1 MELSVI
7 GQIATAD
14 KRRLATLAPGA
25 SAGVTDN
32 IMSQELIIVIIL
44 ALIFD
49 FLNGMRD
56 ASNIV
61 ATMIS
66 SRAFSPRTAL
76 GIAALAEF
84 FGPFLF
90 GVVVAK
96 TIGND
101 IVQSDVLT
109 LEIIASALIGAI
121 IWNLITWYFGIPGSS
136 SHALI
141 GGLMGAVIMGAG
153 LGAIKFAGLNR
164 VLLAL
169 FTMPLVGFIAGFVIT
184 RVIYFLVRGAT
195 PRINEFFKRGQ
206 WLTALVMAFGQGTN
220 DAQKTMGIIVLSLVI
235 SGVLPTF
242 QVPLWVVAVSAGAIG
257 IGTSLGG
264 WRLIRTLGGKFYKI
278 RPLHS
283 FSTQL
288 SSASVILAA
297 SLLGAPVSASQVVSS
312 AIIGV
317 GSAERMSKVR
327 WSVAEEM
334 IMAWLITIPASGLL
348 AAGMYLLLANIR
360 L

>member
-1 MELSVI
+1 
-7 GQIATAD
+7 
-14 KRRLATLAPGA
+14 
-25 SAGVTDN
+25 
-32 IMSQELIIVIIL
+32 MSQELIIVITL

-76 GIAALAEF
+76 GIAAVAEF

-96 TIGND
+96 TIGD
-101 IVQSDVLT
+101 EIVQSNVLT
-109 LEIIASALIGAI
+109 LNVIASALIGAI
-121 IWNLITWYFGIPGSS
+121 VWNLITWYLGLPGSS

-141 GGLMGAVIMGAG
+141 GGMVGAVIVGAG
-153 LGAIKFAGLNR
+153 LGAIKFGGLYK
-164 VLLAL
+164 VLIAL
-169 FTMPLVGFIAGFVIT
+169 FTSPLIGFVIGFIMT
-184 RVIYFLVRGAT
+184 RLIYFLVRGAS

-206 WLTALVMAFGQGTN
+206 LFTALAMAFGQGTN
-220 DAQKTMGIIVLSLVI
+220 DAQKTMGIIALSLVI
-235 SGVLPTF
+235 GGVLPSF
-242 QVPLWVVAVSAGAIG
+242 QVPTWVVAVSAAAIA

-288 SSASVILAA
+288 SSAVVILTA
-297 SLLGAPVSASQVVSS
+297 SFFGVPVSASQVVSS

-317 GSAERMSKVR
+317 GSAERVSKVR
-327 WSVAEEM
+327 WSVAED
-334 IMAWLITIPASGLL
+334 IITGWLITIPASGLL
-348 AAGMYLLLANIR
+348 AAGVYWLIVNLTK
-360 L
+360 

>member
-1 MELSVI
+1 
-7 GQIATAD
+7 
-14 KRRLATLAPGA
+14 
-25 SAGVTDN
+25 
-32 IMSQELIIVIIL
+32 MSQELIIVIVL

-76 GIAALAEF
+76 GIAGIAEF

-96 TIGND
+96 TIGD
-101 IVQSDVLT
+101 EIVQSSVLT
-109 LEIIASALIGAI
+109 LEVIASALIGAI
-121 IWNLITWYFGIPGSS
+121 AWNLVTWYFGIPSSS

-141 GGLMGAVIMGAG
+141 GGMVGAVVAGAG
-153 LGAIKFAGLNR
+153 ISAIKFGGLYK
-164 VLLAL
+164 VLIAL
-169 FTMPLVGFIAGFVIT
+169 FAAPLIGFIAGFVVT
-184 RVIYFLVRGAT
+184 RLIYFLVRGAT
-195 PRINEFFKRGQ
+195 PRVNILFKSGQ

-220 DAQKTMGIIVLSLVI
+220 DAQKTMGVIVLSLVI
-235 SGVLPTF
+235 SGVLPAF
-242 QVPLWVVAVSAGAIG
+242 QVPLWVIAVSAAAIA

-288 SSASVILAA
+288 SSAGVILAA
-297 SLLGAPVSASQVVSS
+297 SLFGIPVSASQVVSS

-327 WSVAEEM
+327 WSVAEE
-334 IMAWLITIPASGLL
+334 IIIAWLITIPASGLL
-348 AAGMYLLLANIR
+348 SAGIYWLIVNVAK
-360 L
+360 